1 MIVFTRADGS
11 VITVTPTP
19 VYQGSALNGTVYF
32 VAPYPRTN
40 AVSLAFKLPDG
51 TYTENYGMTSVSDL
65 PGVTDSL
72 GAEYSVW
79 LWPTSNADITKQAG
93 VVIAQFSVYLPNGQ
107 LLTTSRTS
115 FNVEAGVL
123 PIPPPEPTQDAWDQI
138 LQLINYN
145 AARISD
151 LEDKITAK
159 TLADFTVNDET
170 GAGIKYYSDGSTATV
185 QFPTG
190 GSSPDIRTDWLRVL
204 TFTTDSWVLESDGSY
219 ALAFGPA
226 QTGYTD
232 NQYMALCERNGME
245 TYEAGDETTESAKTG
260 VYSMADCIF
269 KGSDGSIYM
278 TANETYAGRLLLL
291 GGTVFSG
298 QLVTSA
304 TYNTGTHMLRLNY
317 INGSYANIQ
326 FETALSQFTNDVN
339 YQTQAQVSAA
349 IGVETTARQNA
360 DNALQSSIDTV
371 TARDAVTGVSYN
383 SGTAVLTATHRNGTS
398 DTIQLPVPGA
408 ATRYTGTIASTAW
421 TGSAAPYSYAITAA
435 THGKGTTPIVQCLN
449 GAGEVVYMGV
459 SIASNGDVTIYTNE
473 KVGTRVVIL

>member
-93 VVIAQFSVYLPNGQ
+93 VVIAQFSVYLPDGQ

-151 LEDKITAK
+151 LEDKIVNK
-159 TLADFTVNDET
+159 TLADFTVDDET
-170 GAGIKYYSDGSTATV
+170 GAGVKYYSDGSTATV

-190 GSSPDIRTDWLRVL
+190 GSGTVVVRSEWLTIL
-204 TFTTDSWVLESDGSY
+204 AFAEDSWALQSDGSY
-219 ALAFGPA
+219 ALAFGST
-226 QTGYTD
+226 QTGFND
-232 NQYMALCERNGME
+232 ANFMALMSRSGTETYKAGTDLTAAERNGFY
-245 TYEAGDETTESAKTG
+245 TQTDA
-260 VYSMADCIF
+260 VFI
-269 KGSDGSIYM
+269 GSDGSIYM
-278 TANETYAGRLLLL
+278 TANAQYGGRLVLF
-291 GGTVFSG
+291 GGAAFSANMVKSIAIVNG
-298 QLVTSA
+298 NLFVT
-304 TYNTGTHMLRLNY
+304 YIDGTTDTL
-317 INGSYANIQ
+317 
-326 FETALSQFTNDVN
+326 ETPW
-339 YQTQAQVSAA
+339 
-349 IGVETTARQNA
+349 
-360 DNALQSSIDTV
+360 V
-371 TARDAVTGVSYN
+371 TAEEVDDKIREA
-383 SGTAVLTATHRNGTS
+383 LTWKN
-398 DTIQLPVPGA
+398 
-408 ATRYTGTIASTAW
+408 YT
-421 TGSAAPYSYAITAA
+421 
-435 THGKGTTPIVQCLN
+435 
-449 GAGEVVYMGV
+449 
-459 SIASNGDVTIYTNE
+459 
-473 KVGTRVVIL
+473 